1 MFIRRKNSVAIALA
15 SSFAVSALFAASA
28 RAATTVGDWEN
39 NNNEG
44 WFDWTASNG
53 GSDNGGNPGGTPAT
67 DLPPSVYSYTSEG
80 ATLGSSALT
89 MAPPNGYNQNLS
101 WKSEWENDSEGN
113 SAMADVVNNTDF
125 AIDVT
130 YNAAEMA
137 AVTYSSIYL
146 TINFGSAG
154 GTNTGFL
161 TLDPTTNNP
170 QGTYA
175 GLPAYDTGNP
185 YYPGGWD
192 GTDYPGTTTRTMIWD
207 YGDYV
212 PAMINGNANTM
223 TLSQLIGSN
232 PEYVEFILTT
242 NDDGTPVYH
251 FDNASLTNPQI
262 NATFVA
268 GASPTGPYNWG
279 TLANWSS
286 DTTSSSNTVWT
297 SNTEALPS
305 NAGDIVNFGFT
316 EIPSGIT
323 ETIDLNSTEE
333 FQVNVGT
340 LNFNNSDSSYVIA
353 QGTGGTLTL
362 NGDVTNY
369 EYSQTFADSTMVV
382 TDSPAQIND
391 EAGNHTISA
400 PVYLATN
407 ATIAVGR
414 ATDTFTISGNI
425 SGAAGT
431 GITLAATGSAQS
443 MGTVLLSGS
452 NTYTGGT
459 TVTGG
464 TLLIGAA
471 GALPANN
478 AVSITGGILE
488 LAANTGGETLSS
500 LSVSAGGFLDV
511 GNNHVIISDPGGSID
526 TTIRGYLA
534 NGYNNGNWNGTS
546 GAATGGGIG
555 TSSATGTK
563 YGIGYADGADGGISG
578 ITSGQLEV
586 KYTLYGDANLDG
598 SVNSIDFGDMA
609 ANFGKSGKVWDQ
621 GDFNYD
627 GVVNSVDFG
636 LLAGNFG
643 KSAGGDADVTSADW
657 AALDAFASAN
667 GLMADV
673 PEPTA
678 AVLAMVAGTGILFRR
693 RRRQ

>member
-1 MFIRRKNSVAIALA
+1 M
-15 SSFAVSALFAASA
+15 
-28 RAATTVGDWEN
+28 
-39 NNNEG
+39 
-44 WFDWTASNG
+44 
-53 GSDNGGNPGGTPAT
+53 
-67 DLPPSVYSYTSEG
+67 
-80 ATLGSSALT
+80 
-89 MAPPNGYNQNLS
+89 
-101 WKSEWENDSEGN
+101 
-113 SAMADVVNNTDF
+113 
-125 AIDVT
+125 
-130 YNAAEMA
+130 
-137 AVTYSSIYL
+137 
-146 TINFGSAG
+146 
-154 GTNTGFL
+154 
-161 TLDPTTNNP
+161 
-170 QGTYA
+170 
-175 GLPAYDTGNP
+175 
-185 YYPGGWD
+185 
-192 GTDYPGTTTRTMIWD
+192 
-207 YGDYV
+207 
-212 PAMINGNANTM
+212 
-223 TLSQLIGSN
+223 
-232 PEYVEFILTT
+232 
-242 NDDGTPVYH
+242 
-251 FDNASLTNPQI
+251 
-262 NATFVA
+262 
-268 GASPTGPYNWG
+268 
-279 TLANWSS
+279 
-286 DTTSSSNTVWT
+286 
-297 SNTEALPS
+297 
-305 NAGDIVNFGFT
+305 
-316 EIPSGIT
+316 
-323 ETIDLNSTEE
+323 
-333 FQVNVGT
+333 
-340 LNFNNSDSSYVIA
+340 
-353 QGTGGTLTL
+353 
-362 NGDVTNY
+362 TNY

-431 GITLAATGSAQS
+431 GITLAATGIAQS

-471 GALPANN
+471 VRPSGQQCGLHHRRHPRTRRQHRRRN
-478 AVSITGGILE
+478 VVVVVRLRRR
-488 LAANTGGETLSS
+488 
-500 LSVSAGGFLDV
+500 V
-511 GNNHVIISDPGGSID
+511 PGCGQQPLHHQRSG
-526 TTIRGYLA
+526 RQHR
-534 NGYNNGNWNGTS
+534 YNDSRIPGQRLQQRQSGNGTS